1 MTGRVYVN
9 LLEVII
15 YFKNTT
21 KNNSCRWYP
30 STGDLPMFETAPR
43 RISVIQAV
51 DVGDEKS
58 PVRHVG
64 LRVCPNHGEN
74 LCFFSASVKLSYS
87 GDVSALTSRLRIIN
101 MAFAETQKHRVV
113 MVMVQVFSFNGY
125 MVSNHSDMFLETT
138 T

>member
-1 MTGRVYVN
+1 METNLPTPMTGRVYVN

-64 LRVCPNHGEN
+64 LRVCPNHGGKSVFLFRIGEIII
-74 LCFFSASVKLSYS
+74 FFL
-87 GDVSALTSRLRIIN
+87 
-101 MAFAETQKHRVV
+101 E
-113 MVMVQVFSFNGY
+113 
-125 MVSNHSDMFLETT
+125 MFLR
-138 T
+138 